1 MTQTYDWEARRA
13 CKAFLALENGTVL
26 PGYSVGAAVDREGE
40 VVFNTGMTGYEEI
53 LTDPSYAG
61 QLVTM
66 TYPEIGNY
74 GFNREDME
82 SRTMFLN
89 GFIVHNMNEPSNFRS
104 EASLPAVLKQYN
116 IPAIAGIDTR
126 YLTTILRSSGT
137 LKGYLH
143 CSDLEMSHEEGV
155 AKAREW
161 CGLDNQDY
169 ASKVSCTEKY
179 VWDADDKQS
188 FGFGWN
194 KPMPEVEFNVVAYDF
209 GIKYNILR
217 RMRQHGM
224 RVTVVPAKTGAE
236 EVLAMNPDGVF
247 LSNGPADPAAV
258 TYAIDAAKALL
269 GKVPVMGICL
279 GHQILGLACGGER
292 FRLKFGH
299 HGCNHPVSRLS
310 DGKVEITSQN
320 HNFGIAAESLPDD
333 VEVTHINLNDNT
345 VEGLRHKVYPMFA
358 VQYHPEA
365 APGPNDPT
373 YLFEDFAEL
382 MRRFKK

>member
-40 VVFNTGMTGYEEI
+40 VVFNTGMTGYEEV

-104 EASLPAVLKQYN
+104 EASLPSVLKQYN

-169 ASKVSCTEKY
+169 ASKVSCTENMY
-179 VWDADDKQS
+179 
-188 FGFGWN
+188 
-194 KPMPEVEFNVVAYDF
+194 
-209 GIKYNILR
+209 
-217 RMRQHGM
+217 GM
-224 RVTVVPAKTGAE
+224 RMTNSHS
-236 EVLAMNPDGVF
+236 VLAGTSRCRRWNLM
-247 LSNGPADPAAV
+247 LSPTISGSSTTFCAGCV
-258 TYAIDAAKALL
+258 S
-269 GKVPVMGICL
+269 ME
-279 GHQILGLACGGER
+279 CG
-292 FRLKFGH
+292 
-299 HGCNHPVSRLS
+299 
-310 DGKVEITSQN
+310 
-320 HNFGIAAESLPDD
+320 
-333 VEVTHINLNDNT
+333 
-345 VEGLRHKVYPMFA
+345 
-358 VQYHPEA
+358 
-365 APGPNDPT
+365 
-373 YLFEDFAEL
+373 
-382 MRRFKK
+382 